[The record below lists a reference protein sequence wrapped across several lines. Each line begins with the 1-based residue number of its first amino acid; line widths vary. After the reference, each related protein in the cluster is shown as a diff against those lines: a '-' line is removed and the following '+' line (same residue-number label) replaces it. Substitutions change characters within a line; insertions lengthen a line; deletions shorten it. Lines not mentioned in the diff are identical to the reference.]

1 MSTRC
6 SAVPSRSLSS
16 GSRLCPPEITFAE
29 SPNRESKAIASATE
43 AGAW

>member
-16 GSRLCPPEITFAE
+16 GKRLWPPEITFAD
-29 SPNRESKAIASATE
+29 SPNRESRAIASGTE
-43 AGAW
+43 VGA